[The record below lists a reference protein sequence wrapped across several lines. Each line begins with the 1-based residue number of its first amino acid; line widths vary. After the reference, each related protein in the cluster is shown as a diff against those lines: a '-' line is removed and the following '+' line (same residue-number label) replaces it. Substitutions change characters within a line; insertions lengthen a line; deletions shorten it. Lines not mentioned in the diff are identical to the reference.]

1 MLQFGSGA
9 DFSIYDKPNIDETTY
24 AMPMRSYKIPAF
36 PNGESELTG
45 GEKHFMCS
53 EIEVY

>member
-24 AMPMRSYKIPAF
+24 AMPMRSYKIPAY